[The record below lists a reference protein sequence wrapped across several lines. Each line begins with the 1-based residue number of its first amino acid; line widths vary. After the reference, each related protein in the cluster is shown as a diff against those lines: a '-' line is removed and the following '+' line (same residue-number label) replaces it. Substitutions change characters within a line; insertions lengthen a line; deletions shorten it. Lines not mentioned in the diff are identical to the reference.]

1 MKSRFFRWLLISI
14 VIMIILP
21 WLTIDYAESDDY
33 KNILFLLFFVINP
46 LYSAVVGIF
55 SGRNL
60 LDLWAIPNI
69 TALLFL
75 LGSWIFFDRDKS
87 NAYLIYSGIYM
98 LISLLCM
105 LVTIYIRKILIKYN
119 IGLEDRFQIVYSEI

>member
-1 MKSRFFRWLLISI
+1 MKSRFFRWLSISI

-60 LDLWAIPNI
+60 LELWAIPNI

-75 LGSWIFFDRDKS
+75 LGSWIFFDRDES

-98 LISLLCM
+98 LISLSSM
-105 LVTIYIRKILIKYN
+105 FVTIYIRKLLIKYN
-119 IGLEDRFQIVYSEI
+119 HGLEDRFQIIYSEI